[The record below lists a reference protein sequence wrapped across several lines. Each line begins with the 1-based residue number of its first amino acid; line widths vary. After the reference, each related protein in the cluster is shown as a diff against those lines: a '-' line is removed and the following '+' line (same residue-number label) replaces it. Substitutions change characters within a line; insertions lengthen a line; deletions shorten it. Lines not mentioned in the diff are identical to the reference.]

1 MEILSRQKGARA
13 VIIDVR
19 NNEGGMTLNA
29 SKLAD
34 LFFNKKFSDSIKR
47 TTRIKGLDLA
57 SSSLY
62 ASASQERLNNWIENG
77 ITTQKLID
85 ENLRIFNGEI
95 FEEYNSIWGTN
106 KKAAFNCPVVLLT
119 SRYTFSAAEDFVA
132 MFKSNKRATII
143 GENTYGSTGTGF
155 HLKLSNNMS
164 VRICSVHYTLLDR
177 TEFINIGI
185 CPDLY
190 ATISIEDLRKGNDST
205 LNFALEYLNKN

>member
-1 MEILSRQKGARA
+1 MH
-13 VIIDVR
+13 IISV
-19 NNEGGMTLNA
+19 LC
-29 SKLAD
+29 K
-34 LFFNKKFSDSIKR
+34 
-47 TTRIKGLDLA
+47 
-57 SSSLY
+57 
-62 ASASQERLNNWIENG
+62 NG

-185 CPDLY
+185 YPDLY
-190 ATISIEDLRKGNDST
+190 ATIGIEDLRKGNDST